1 MFFPFHDQGEPLSCF
16 NGNLTFME
24 SGSVGGYII
33 KKIIEAQERQMTYVF
48 DGLKRPSALRD
59 SVLDTIGA
67 CHQWYVAI
75 IKIRIMIY

>member
-1 MFFPFHDQGEPLSCF
+1 
-16 NGNLTFME
+16 ME

-67 CHQWYVAI
+67 CHQWYQLPLGFLASNPNPLV
-75 IKIRIMIY
+75 

>member
-1 MFFPFHDQGEPLSCF
+1 
-16 NGNLTFME
+16 ME

-59 SVLDTIGA
+59 SVLDNIGA
-67 CHQWYVAI
+67 CHQKSFSYV
-75 IKIRIMIY
+75 

>member
-1 MFFPFHDQGEPLSCF
+1 
-16 NGNLTFME
+16 ME

-67 CHQWYVAI
+67 CHQW
-75 IKIRIMIY
+75 

>member
-1 MFFPFHDQGEPLSCF
+1 
-16 NGNLTFME
+16 ME

-59 SVLDTIGA
+59 SVLDNIGV
-67 CHQWYVAI
+67 CHQKSFSYVCAVDAANS
-75 IKIRIMIY
+75 RGRAWND